1 MNIASGQQF
10 RSFAAQNEFS
20 FAASLQPSNSSGVST
35 ICFSGDGDKF
45 DFIYLESGSLFDLNR
60 KHVWSYSPRD
70 TINISGN
77 ISPNSI
83 NYFINNKPI
92 CLHTS
97 GRNSYY
103 KSFFVQASGHNL
115 SYDFYIKGV
124 PPGYQFY
131 FPDSVLV
138 GQKITGYI
146 QNTSVLEKSFQIFS
160 GDVFNENTDYLL
172 ESLDK
177 NFISGGGSGL
187 IILDPVLLSEEPLP
201 EPISSRFSLF
211 LNTNFGPILNPVI
224 FTLNPGPIYYIE
236 LITGFTGVTGALE
249 NFNYGEYYSYELR
262 TLSPTD
268 QNITILLENVSG
280 HTGEIIS
287 TGFDM
292 SGSSTFNVSQ
302 FIYGFDFMTGFLI
315 ETGVSLVQDYYGNFF
330 TGAALEPFSVFQNA
344 TGLIN
349 YNYNLPLTGGSG
361 TGFAPPGTIIP
372 AQGFISPISGFVFGS
387 GVVSEF
393 KNFNI
398 SGLFF
403 NSLNTKNIQQ
413 DFKFTGFYT
422 GSGII
427 NYDRLFWTANYI
439 TGSEFSGFSNQI
451 VGITGS
457 SGFFINSTESGLKI
471 LNRIFFSPQ
480 KSGFILQ
487 NLVKQNSGL
496 FNSSGSG
503 FSSENND
510 LANTAF
516 TGESYFYLTGQTG
529 FVGFYFNNY
538 DSGNKKP
545 IRYYSFDLDY
555 NSSFYPQEFHL
566 ELSEFGLTWDK
577 IDSKTGY
584 DFYQYSD
591 KFIFCNNTNLPINN
605 DSLYEYA
612 RLVISSGRAWVD
624 TPVVSRTV
632 SGIGVKNLEFY
643 STLPVLIPIGSG
655 DLSKQIMSVTGYGNI
670 ITGFQNNLYTGTI
683 LNPTGLQPAIFFQT
697 GLLTGFINSGSG
709 EFRWFL
715 NLSGTGSTENVYL
728 NYLTGNKQA
737 SNVIKFLDPTGFG
750 LINGDILN
758 ISNTN
763 FVFNLT
769 PDNSLFNF
777 SSPLNLITKLNS
789 GATGNINNVL
799 KTIGITGYQS
809 NNNLLLFSYSR
820 TGEDGNS
827 IRVYRNTNNL
837 NSIQIQSRYF
847 TGGQSFRPS
856 LNQWTGVFRNLNN
869 LTVENSGFYNF
880 NLFTEDVFFT
890 TTGTIWEDLF
900 DNYYIE
906 TGLFDPRNSTEYSG
920 SPVTFS
926 SGIYSGLGVLP
937 SGQNLVYTGLRIF
950 ILKPNPY
957 NVSGN
962 ISRYTFSGEKFLFT
976 NLLTS

>member
-35 ICFSGDGDKF
+35 IGFSGDGDKF

-302 FIYGFDFMTGFLI
+302 FIYGFDFITGNSI
-315 ETGVSLVQDYYGNFF
+315 GTGVSIAPDFYGNFF
-330 TGAALEPFSVFQNA
+330 TGSWSDPFAVFQTA
-344 TGLIN
+344 TGFVN

-361 TGFAPPGTIIP
+361 TGFAPPGTIIA

-393 KNFNI
+393 KNFDI

-403 NSLNTKNIQQ
+403 NSLNTKNIQE

-439 TGSEFSGFSNQI
+439 TGSGFSGFSNQI
-451 VGITGS
+451 VGVTGS
-457 SGFFINSTESGLKI
+457 SGFFINSTESGSKRV
-471 LNRIFFSPQ
+471 NRIFFSPQ
-480 KSGFILQ
+480 SGGLLLK
-487 NLVKQNSGL
+487 NLVKQNPGVL
-496 FNSSGSG
+496 DISGSG
-503 FSSENND
+503 FSSENNG
-510 LANTAF
+510 LENRAF
-516 TGESYFYLTGQTG
+516 TGEDYFYLTGGTG
-529 FVGFYFNNY
+529 FVGFYFKNY
-538 DSGNKKP
+538 DSGDKNP
-545 IRYYSFDLDY
+545 IRYYSFDLDHDS
-555 NSSFYPQEFHL
+555 NLYPQEFHL
-566 ELSEFGLTWDK
+566 EVSRFGEIWDR
-577 IDSKTGY
+577 IDSTTGR
-584 DFYQYSD
+584 DFYRYSD
-591 KFIFCNNTNLPINN
+591 KFISGNNSNLFINN
-605 DSLYEYA
+605 ANLYEYV
-612 RLVISSGRAWVD
+612 RIVVSSGRSWQD
-624 TPVVSRTV
+624 TPAYNRKI
-632 SGIGVKNLEFY
+632 SGIGIKNLEFY
-643 STLPVLIPIGSG
+643 STLPVFIPSAQQSPIFNYVPNLTGYTGAGLYDDNKILSG
-655 DLSKQIMSVTGYGNI
+655 NTFYSLDSPSNPAWFAFNDDKNLYPHAEILENNNELFLGYTIAGGLNRSVTNFYLEFESGYEPLSFVIQASLNGVLY
-670 ITGFQNNLYTGTI
+670 NN
-683 LNPTGLQPAIFFQT
+683 F
-697 GLLTGFINSGSG
+697 LTV
-709 EFRWFL
+709 
-715 NLSGTGSTENVYL
+715 SGTGVKNV
-728 NYLTGNKQA
+728 
-737 SNVIKFLDPTGFG
+737 
-750 LINGDILN
+750 
-758 ISNTN
+758 
-763 FVFNLT
+763 
-769 PDNSLFNF
+769 
-777 SSPLNLITKLNS
+777 
-789 GATGNINNVL
+789 
-799 KTIGITGYQS
+799 
-809 NNNLLLFSYSR
+809 
-820 TGEDGNS
+820 
-827 IRVYRNTNNL
+827 
-837 NSIQIQSRYF
+837 
-847 TGGQSFRPS
+847 
-856 LNQWTGVFRNLNN
+856 
-869 LTVENSGFYNF
+869 NSGFLN
-880 NLFTEDVFFT
+880 
-890 TTGTIWEDLF
+890 
-900 DNYYIE
+900 
-906 TGLFDPRNSTEYSG
+906 
-920 SPVTFS
+920 
-926 SGIYSGLGVLP
+926 
-937 SGQNLVYTGLRIF
+937 
-950 ILKPNPY
+950 
-957 NVSGN
+957 
-962 ISRYTFSGEKFLFT
+962 FSGVNYLYYRFKFEMSDEF
-976 NLLTS
+976 LLNTTLNNSQIWLDIEDTGAVVFN